1 MSDNGA
7 EGAAYEAYPIVQST
21 VMDHLKQYYDNS
33 LDNLGNGNSFIW
45 YGPRW
50 AQASTAPSRLYKVRP
65 PFIQQWLVTT
75 RHTNCFQAFT
85 TEGGIRVPFVVKYPK
100 AFEPTSGEAQKPITH
115 RFATVMDL
123 APTIIEMAGLKH
135 PAPTYNNREI
145 VPMRGESFVPFLRGE
160 KYGVHDKEFI
170 QGWETCGRAAIRK
183 GDWKAVWIPKPK
195 GTEKWQLYD
204 LSTDKGEVDDLAD
217 REPER
222 MKELMRLWDQYV
234 LETGVVTLTPDQGRF
249 VEAMEEQMTET
260 GWMEYEYWHKG
271 AWPGE
276 PNQDKY
282 TTTPPKFERSI
293 KAI

>member
-1 MSDNGA
+1 MDYLESIDEMDNTFICFLSDNGA
-7 EGAAYEAYPIVQST
+7 EGAAYEAYPIVQTT

-50 AQASTAPSRLYKVRP
+50 AQASTAPSRLYK
-65 PFIQQWLVTT
+65 
-75 RHTNCFQAFT
+75 AFT

-100 AFEPTSGEAQKPITH
+100 QFEPTSGEASNPITH
-115 RFATVMDL
+115 KFATVMDL
-123 APTIIEMAGLKH
+123 APTAIEMAGLTH
-135 PAPTYNNREI
+135 PAPTYKGRE
-145 VPMRGESFVPFLRGE
+145 VVKLRGESFVPFLKGE
-160 KYGVHDKEFI
+160 KEGVHDVEFV

-195 GTEKWQLYD
+195 GPERWQLYD
-204 LSTDKGEVDDLAD
+204 LSRDKGEVEDLAEK
-217 REPER
+217 EPKR
-222 MKELMRLWDQYV
+222 LKELMKLWDEYV

-271 AWPGE
+271 AQPGG
-276 PNQDKY
+276 PNMDKF
-282 TTTPPKFERSI
+282 TMKPPRFERTI